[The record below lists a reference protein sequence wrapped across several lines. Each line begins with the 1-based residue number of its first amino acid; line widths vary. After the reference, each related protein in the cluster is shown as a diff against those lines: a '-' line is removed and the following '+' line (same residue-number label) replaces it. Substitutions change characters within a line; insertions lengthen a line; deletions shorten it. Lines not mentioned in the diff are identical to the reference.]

1 MPRADKQNLG
11 RSHELADV
19 TQLLQAKRQAH
30 LKSVWMTD
38 EMMRGP
44 PLAPRA
50 ARRRPSVVVTIM
62 GDMEL
67 CGFLK
72 GLMKFAL
79 LGGRPYV
86 LVWSGVEK
94 SSI

>member
-1 MPRADKQNLG
+1 MA
-11 RSHELADV
+11 
-19 TQLLQAKRQAH
+19 
-30 LKSVWMTD
+30 D

-44 PLAPRA
+44 PLAPRT
-50 ARRRPSVVVTIM
+50 ARRLPSDAVIIM

-72 GLMKFAL
+72 GLMKFVR

-86 LVWSGVEK
+86 FL
-94 SSI
+94 

>member
-1 MPRADKQNLG
+1 
-11 RSHELADV
+11 
-19 TQLLQAKRQAH
+19 
-30 LKSVWMTD
+30 MTD

-79 LGGRPYV
+79 LGGRP
-86 LVWSGVEK
+86 
-94 SSI
+94 